1 MSTTCKLQIREV
13 RWWSLEV
20 RGRRRVSDYYLFPLT
35 AVQLLSNSCTR
46 TSLPISHSYTCQPI
60 RHVHDYTQLERW
72 RVRGGGGTSRRCKG
86 WKEVRKTGDSKMGG
100 KILILFHVLD
110 LNKTVFYSYKSGNM
124 GNTEPPRRE
133 DMKCTVYISFIYVT
147 TLIKLAYWRP
157 KFK

>member
-1 MSTTCKLQIREV
+1 M
-13 RWWSLEV
+13 
-20 RGRRRVSDYYLFPLT
+20 
-35 AVQLLSNSCTR
+35 
-46 TSLPISHSYTCQPI
+46 
-60 RHVHDYTQLERW
+60 
-72 RVRGGGGTSRRCKG
+72 RGGGGTSRRCKG
-86 WKEVRKTGDSKMGG
+86 WTEVRKTGDSKMGG

-147 TLIKLAYWRP
+147 ALIKLAYWRP